1 MFAEEEERTTKPGL
15 GSFRGP
21 ELPSSASS
29 LSERLRYG
37 REQQQQQ
44 QLDTN
49 HQASVSVVPPSRPSL
64 IAAPSISLQSPS
76 VAFPYPPHPL
86 SHHGRSLLVLAHH
99 LLPQVLA
106 RCILLAQLLC

>member
-44 QLDTN
+44 LDTN
-49 HQASVSVVPPSRPSL
+49 H
-64 IAAPSISLQSPS
+64 
-76 VAFPYPPHPL
+76 
-86 SHHGRSLLVLAHH
+86 
-99 LLPQVLA
+99 
-106 RCILLAQLLC
+106 